1 MKTSKDAI
9 SQPKILIYQDED
21 CSVMIDYL
29 MFCGFDIIT
38 SDNSNIIQKIKNG
51 GYDLCILS
59 HYKSVGVGIG
69 NLSLL
74 KILRKA
80 DKSTPV
86 IMVSDLSKYQF
97 IIEAY
102 DEGADD
108 YVIRPYNLEILVRK
122 INIVLK
128 RCGIKTR
135 TIQNAY
141 QLGNYVFD
149 VVNDTITIDNTE
161 IKLPAKETQLLALL
175 CAYEGEVL
183 QTSVIMQRLWRGEN
197 NYWNKRSLDV
207 NICHLRNYLKMDE
220 RISIVTKRALGY
232 SLVIREE

>member
-9 SQPKILIYQDED
+9 SQPKILVYQDED
-21 CSVMIDYL
+21 CSIMIDYL
-29 MFCGFDIIT
+29 IFYGFDVIT
-38 SDNSNIIQKIKNG
+38 SNKEDIIPKIKDG

-59 HYKSVGVGIG
+59 HYKSIGIG

-74 KILRKA
+74 KILRKI

-108 YVIRPYNLEILVRK
+108 YVVRPYNLEILVRK
-122 INIVLK
+122 ISIALK

-141 QLGNYVFD
+141 QLGNYMFD
-149 VVNDTITIDNTE
+149 VLNDTLTIDNTE

-175 CAYEGEVL
+175 CAYEDEIL

-220 RISIVTKRALGY
+220 RILIVTKRALGY
-232 SLVIREE
+232 SLVIRKE

>member
-1 MKTSKDAI
+1 MKTSKDSI
-9 SQPKILIYQDED
+9 SQPKILVYQDED
-21 CSVMIDYL
+21 CSIMVDYL
-29 MFCGFDIIT
+29 IFSGFDVIT
-38 SDNSNIIQKIKNG
+38 SNRENVIKKIKNG

-59 HYKSVGVGIG
+59 HYKPVSTGG
-69 NLSLL
+69 LSLL

-80 DKSTPV
+80 DRSTPV
-86 IMVSDLSKYQF
+86 IMVSDVSKYQF

-108 YVIRPYNLEILVRK
+108 YVVRPYNLEILVRK
-122 INIVLK
+122 INIALK

-141 QLGNYVFD
+141 QLGNYRFD
-149 VVNDTITIDNTE
+149 VLCDTLTIDNAE

-183 QTSVIMQRLWRGEN
+183 RTSVIMQRLWRGEN
-197 NYWNKRSLDV
+197 NYWSKRSLDV

>member
-9 SQPKILIYQDED
+9 SQPKILVYQDENCD
-21 CSVMIDYL
+21 VMVDYL
-29 MFCGFDIIT
+29 TFYGFDIIT
-38 SDNSNIIQKIKNG
+38 SNEDNIVSKIKDG

-59 HYKSVGVGIG
+59 HYKSAIIG

-74 KILRKA
+74 KILRKT
-80 DKSTPV
+80 DKLTPV

-108 YVIRPYNLEILVRK
+108 YIIRPYNLEILVRK
-122 INIVLK
+122 INLILK
-128 RCGIKTR
+128 RYGVKTR
-135 TIQNAY
+135 IIQNTY
-141 QLGNYVFD
+141 QLGNYRFD
-149 VVNDTITIDNTE
+149 VVNDTLTIDNTE

-207 NICHLRNYLKMDE
+207 NICHLRNYLKMDK

-232 SLVIREE
+232 SLVINAE

>member
-9 SQPKILIYQDED
+9 SQPKILVYQDED
-21 CSVMIDYL
+21 CSIMVDYL
-29 MFCGFDIIT
+29 IFYGFDVIT
-38 SDNSNIIQKIKNG
+38 SNKEDIIPKIKDG

-59 HYKSVGVGIG
+59 HYKSIDIG

-108 YVIRPYNLEILVRK
+108 YVVRPYNLEILVRK
-122 INIVLK
+122 INIALK

-141 QLGNYVFD
+141 QLGNYRFD
-149 VVNDTITIDNTE
+149 VLNDTLAIDNTE

>member
-9 SQPKILIYQDED
+9 SQPKILVYQDED
-21 CSVMIDYL
+21 CSIMVDYL
-29 MFCGFDIIT
+29 ISYGFDVIT
-38 SDNSNIIQKIKNG
+38 SNREDIIQKIKNG

-59 HYKSVGVGIG
+59 HYKSVGIG

-108 YVIRPYNLEILVRK
+108 YIIRPYNLEILVRK
-122 INIVLK
+122 INIALK

-141 QLGNYVFD
+141 QLGNYRFD
-149 VVNDTITIDNTE
+149 VLSDTLAIDNTE

-220 RISIVTKRALGY
+220 RILIVTKRALGY
-232 SLVIREE
+232 SLVIRKE

>member
-9 SQPKILIYQDED
+9 SQPKILVYQDED
-21 CSVMIDYL
+21 CSIMVDYL
-29 MFCGFDIIT
+29 IFYGFDVIT
-38 SDNSNIIQKIKNG
+38 SNREDIIPKIKDG

-59 HYKSVGVGIG
+59 HYKSVGIG

-108 YVIRPYNLEILVRK
+108 YIIKPYNLEVLVRK
-122 INIVLK
+122 INIALK

-149 VVNDTITIDNTE
+149 VVNDTISIDNTE

-232 SLVIREE
+232 SLIIREE

>member
-9 SQPKILIYQDED
+9 SQPKILVYQDENCD
-21 CSVMIDYL
+21 VMVDYL
-29 MFCGFDIIT
+29 TFYGFDIII
-38 SDNSNIIQKIKNG
+38 SNEDNIVSKIKDG

-59 HYKSVGVGIG
+59 HYKSAIIG

-74 KILRKA
+74 KILRKT
-80 DKSTPV
+80 DKLTPV

-108 YVIRPYNLEILVRK
+108 YIIRPYNLEILVRK
-122 INIVLK
+122 INLILK
-128 RCGIKTR
+128 RYGIKTR
-135 TIQNAY
+135 IIQNTY
-141 QLGNYVFD
+141 QLGNYRFD
-149 VVNDTITIDNTE
+149 VVNDTLTIDNTE

-207 NICHLRNYLKMDE
+207 NICHLRNYLKMDK

-232 SLVIREE
+232 SLVINAE

>member
-1 MKTSKDAI
+1 MKNSKDAI

-21 CSVMIDYL
+21 CSVMINYL

-38 SDNSNIIQKIKNG
+38 SDNSDIIRKIRNG

-59 HYKSVGVGIG
+59 HYKSANIG
-69 NLSLL
+69 NLFPL
-74 KILRKA
+74 KTLRKI
-80 DKSTPV
+80 DKFTPA
-86 IMVSDLSKYQF
+86 IIVSDLSKYNF
-97 IIEAY
+97 IIDAY

-108 YVIRPYNLEILVRK
+108 YVVRPYNLEILVRK
-122 INIVLK
+122 INIALK

-141 QLGNYVFD
+141 QLGNYRFD
-149 VVNDTITIDNTE
+149 VLNDTLVIDNTK

-207 NICHLRNYLKMDE
+207 NICHLRNYLKMDK
-220 RISIVTKRALGY
+220 RISIETKRALGY
-232 SLVIREE
+232 SLVIKAE

>member
-9 SQPKILIYQDED
+9 SQPKILVYQDED
-21 CSVMIDYL
+21 CSIMVDYL
-29 MFCGFDIIT
+29 IFNGFDVIT
-38 SDNSNIIQKIKNG
+38 SNKEDIIQKIKNG
-51 GYDLCILS
+51 SYDLCILS
-59 HYKSVGVGIG
+59 HYESIDIG

-74 KILRKA
+74 KILRKV

-108 YVIRPYNLEILVRK
+108 YVVRPYNLEILVRK
-122 INIVLK
+122 INIALK

-135 TIQNAY
+135 AVQNAY
-141 QLGNYVFD
+141 QLGNYRFD
-149 VVNDTITIDNTE
+149 VLNDTLAIYNTE

-220 RISIVTKRALGY
+220 RISIVTKRTLGY

>member
-1 MKTSKDAI
+1 MKIPKDAI
-9 SQPKILIYQDED
+9 LKPKILVYQDED
-21 CSVMIDYL
+21 CSVMVDYL
-29 MFCGFDIIT
+29 IFCGFDVIT
-38 SDNSNIIQKIKNG
+38 SNEEDIIQKIKNG

-59 HYKSVGVGIG
+59 HYKSIAIG

-74 KILRKA
+74 KVLRKV
-80 DKSTPV
+80 DKSTPA
-86 IMVSDLSKYQF
+86 IIVSDLSKYQF

-108 YVIRPYNLEILVRK
+108 YIIRPYNFEILVHK
-122 INIVLK
+122 INIALK
-128 RCGIKTR
+128 RCGLKIR
-135 TIQNAY
+135 TIRNVY
-141 QLGNYVFD
+141 QLGNYRFD
-149 VVNDTITIDNTE
+149 VLNDTLAINDTE

-175 CAYEGEVL
+175 CAYEDEIL

-207 NICHLRNYLKMDE
+207 NMCHLRNYLKMDK

-232 SLVIREE
+232 SLVIQKE

>member
-1 MKTSKDAI
+1 MKTSKDVI
-9 SQPKILIYQDED
+9 SRPKILIYQDED
-21 CSVMIDYL
+21 CSVMTDYL
-29 MFCGFDIIT
+29 MFCGFDIIS
-38 SDNSNIIQKIKNG
+38 SDNSDIMQKIRNG

-59 HYKSVGVGIG
+59 HYKSANIG
-69 NLSLL
+69 NLSPL
-74 KILRKA
+74 KTLRKV
-80 DKSTPV
+80 DNFTPA
-86 IMVSDLSKYQF
+86 IIVSDLSKYSF
-97 IIEAY
+97 IIDAY

-108 YVIRPYNLEILVRK
+108 YIVRPYNLEILVRK
-122 INIVLK
+122 INIALK
-128 RCGIKTR
+128 RNGIKTR

-149 VVNDTITIDNTE
+149 VVSDTITIDNTE

-207 NICHLRNYLKMDE
+207 NICHLRNYLKMDK
-220 RISIVTKRALGY
+220 RISIITKRALGY
-232 SLVIREE
+232 SLVIQKE

>member
-9 SQPKILIYQDED
+9 SQPKILVYQDED
-21 CSVMIDYL
+21 CSIMVDYL
-29 MFCGFDIIT
+29 IFYGFDVIT
-38 SDNSNIIQKIKNG
+38 SSRADIIQKIKNG
-51 GYDLCILS
+51 GYDLCVLS
-59 HYKSVGVGIG
+59 HYKSVDIG
-69 NLSLL
+69 SLSLL

-80 DKSTPV
+80 DKHTPV

-108 YVIRPYNLEILVRK
+108 YIVRPYNLEILVRK
-122 INIVLK
+122 INIALK

-141 QLGNYVFD
+141 QLGNYRFD
-149 VVNDTITIDNTE
+149 VINDTLAIDNTE

-207 NICHLRNYLKMDE
+207 NICHLRNYLKMDD

>member
-1 MKTSKDAI
+1 MKTSKDVI
-9 SQPKILIYQDED
+9 SQPKILVYQDED
-21 CSVMIDYL
+21 CSIMVDYL
-29 MFCGFDIIT
+29 IFYGFDVI
-38 SDNSNIIQKIKNG
+38 NSNKEDIISKIKDG

-59 HYKSVGVGIG
+59 HYKSVSIG

-74 KILRKA
+74 KILRKV

-86 IMVSDLSKYQF
+86 IIVSDLSKYQF

-108 YVIRPYNLEILVRK
+108 YIVRPYNLEILVRK
-122 INIVLK
+122 INITLK
-128 RCGIKTR
+128 RRGIKTR

-141 QLGNYVFD
+141 QLGNYRFD
-149 VVNDTITIDNTE
+149 VLNDILTIDNTE

-232 SLVIREE
+232 SLVIRKE

>member
-9 SQPKILIYQDED
+9 SQPKILVYQDED
-21 CSVMIDYL
+21 CSIMVDYL
-29 MFCGFDIIT
+29 IFYGFDVIT
-38 SDNSNIIQKIKNG
+38 SNREDIIQKIKNG

-59 HYKSVGVGIG
+59 HYKSVGIG

-97 IIEAY
+97 VIEAY

-108 YVIRPYNLEILVRK
+108 YIIRPYNLEILVCK
-122 INIVLK
+122 INIALK

-141 QLGNYVFD
+141 QLGNYKFD
-149 VVNDTITIDNTE
+149 VLSDTLAIDNTE

-207 NICHLRNYLKMDE
+207 NICHLRSYLKMDE

>member
-9 SQPKILIYQDED
+9 SQPKILVYQDED
-21 CSVMIDYL
+21 CSIMVDYL
-29 MFCGFDIIT
+29 IFYGFDVIT
-38 SDNSNIIQKIKNG
+38 SNREDIIQKIKNG

-59 HYKSVGVGIG
+59 HYKSVDIG

-108 YVIRPYNLEILVRK
+108 YIIRPYNLEILVRK
-122 INIVLK
+122 INIALK

-141 QLGNYVFD
+141 RLGNYRFD
-149 VVNDTITIDNTE
+149 VLSDTLAIDNTE

>member
-1 MKTSKDAI
+1 MKIPKDAI
-9 SQPKILIYQDED
+9 SKPKILVYQDED
-21 CSVMIDYL
+21 CSIMVDYL
-29 MFCGFDIIT
+29 IFYGFDVIT
-38 SDNSNIIQKIKNG
+38 SNEEDIIQKIKNG
-51 GYDLCILS
+51 DYDLCILS
-59 HYKSVGVGIG
+59 HYKSIAIG

-74 KILRKA
+74 KVLRKV

-86 IMVSDLSKYQF
+86 IIVSDLSKYQF

-108 YVIRPYNLEILVRK
+108 YIIRPYNLEILVRK
-122 INIVLK
+122 INIALK
-128 RCGIKTR
+128 RCGLKIR
-135 TIQNAY
+135 TIRNVY
-141 QLGNYVFD
+141 QLGNYRFD
-149 VVNDTITIDNTE
+149 VLNDTLAIGDTE

-175 CAYEGEVL
+175 CAYEDEIL

-207 NICHLRNYLKMDE
+207 NMCHLRNYLKMDK

-232 SLVIREE
+232 SLVIQKE

>member
-9 SQPKILIYQDED
+9 SQPKILVYQDED
-21 CSVMIDYL
+21 CSIMVDYL
-29 MFCGFDIIT
+29 IFYGFDVIT
-38 SDNSNIIQKIKNG
+38 SNKEDIIPKIKDG

-59 HYKSVGVGIG
+59 HYKSIDIG

-108 YVIRPYNLEILVRK
+108 YVVRPYNLEVLMRK
-122 INIVLK
+122 INIALK
-128 RCGIKTR
+128 RNGIKTR

-232 SLVIREE
+232 SLVIQKE

>member
-1 MKTSKDAI
+1 MKTSKDAV
-9 SQPKILIYQDED
+9 SQPKILVYQDED
-21 CSVMIDYL
+21 CSIMVDYL
-29 MFCGFDIIT
+29 IFYGFDVIT
-38 SDNSNIIQKIKNG
+38 SNREDIIQKIKNG

-59 HYKSVGVGIG
+59 HYKSVGIG

-108 YVIRPYNLEILVRK
+108 YIIRPYNLEILVRK
-122 INIVLK
+122 INIALK

-135 TIQNAY
+135 TIQNTY
-141 QLGNYVFD
+141 QLGNYRFD
-149 VVNDTITIDNTE
+149 VLSDTLAINNTE

-183 QTSVIMQRLWRGEN
+183 QTGTIMQRLWRGEN

-232 SLVIREE
+232 SLVCGKNKK

>member
-21 CSVMIDYL
+21 CSVMVDYL

-38 SDNSNIIQKIKNG
+38 SDNSNIIQKIRNG

-59 HYKSVGVGIG
+59 HYKSVNIG
-69 NLSLL
+69 NLSPL
-74 KILRKA
+74 KTLRKV
-80 DKSTPV
+80 DKSTPA
-86 IMVSDLSKYQF
+86 IIVSGLSKYNF
-97 IIEAY
+97 IINAY

-108 YVIRPYNLEILVRK
+108 YIVRPYNLEVLVRK
-122 INIVLK
+122 INIALK
-128 RCGIKTR
+128 RNGIKTR

-149 VVNDTITIDNTE
+149 VINDTITIDNTE

-183 QTSVIMQRLWRGEN
+183 QTNVIMQRLWKGEN

-207 NICHLRNYLKMDE
+207 NICHLRNYLKMDK
-220 RISIVTKRALGY
+220 RILIVTKRTLGY
-232 SLVIREE
+232 SLIVRKE

>member
-9 SQPKILIYQDED
+9 SQPKILVYQDDD
-21 CSVMIDYL
+21 CSIMVDYL
-29 MFCGFDIIT
+29 IFYGFDVIT
-38 SDNSNIIQKIKNG
+38 SNREDIIQKIKNG

-59 HYKSVGVGIG
+59 HYKSVGIG

-108 YVIRPYNLEILVRK
+108 YIIRPYNLEILVRK
-122 INIVLK
+122 INIALK

-141 QLGNYVFD
+141 RLGNYRFD
-149 VVNDTITIDNTE
+149 VLSDTLAIDNTE

-183 QTSVIMQRLWRGEN
+183 QISVIMQRLWRGEN

>member
-9 SQPKILIYQDED
+9 SQPKILVYQDED
-21 CSVMIDYL
+21 CSIMVDYL
-29 MFCGFDIIT
+29 IFYGFDVII
-38 SDNSNIIQKIKNG
+38 SNREDIIQKIKNG

-59 HYKSVGVGIG
+59 HYKSVGIG

-108 YVIRPYNLEILVRK
+108 YIIRPYNLEILVRK
-122 INIVLK
+122 INIALK

-141 QLGNYVFD
+141 RLGNYRFD
-149 VVNDTITIDNTE
+149 VLSDTLAINNTE

-175 CAYEGEVL
+175 CAYKGEVL

-220 RISIVTKRALGY
+220 RISIITKRALGY
-232 SLVIREE
+232 SLVIRKE

>member
-9 SQPKILIYQDED
+9 SQPKILVYQDED
-21 CSVMIDYL
+21 CSIMVDYL
-29 MFCGFDIIT
+29 IFYGFDVIT
-38 SDNSNIIQKIKNG
+38 SNREDIIQKIKNG

-59 HYKSVGVGIG
+59 PYKSVGIG
-69 NLSLL
+69 DLSLL

-108 YVIRPYNLEILVRK
+108 YITRPYNLEILVRK
-122 INIVLK
+122 INIALK

-141 QLGNYVFD
+141 QLGNYRFD
-149 VVNDTITIDNTE
+149 VLSDTLAIDNTE

-232 SLVIREE
+232 SLVIRKE

>member
-9 SQPKILIYQDED
+9 SQPKILVYQDED
-21 CSVMIDYL
+21 CSIMIDYL
-29 MFCGFDIIT
+29 IFYGFDVIT
-38 SDNSNIIQKIKNG
+38 SNKEDIIPKIKDG
-51 GYDLCILS
+51 SYDLCILS
-59 HYKSVGVGIG
+59 HYKSIGIG

-74 KILRKA
+74 KILRKI

-108 YVIRPYNLEILVRK
+108 YVVRPYNLEILVRK
-122 INIVLK
+122 ISIALK

-141 QLGNYVFD
+141 QLGNYMFD
-149 VVNDTITIDNTE
+149 VLNDTLTIDNTE

-175 CAYEGEVL
+175 CAYEDEIL

-220 RISIVTKRALGY
+220 RILIVTKRALGY
-232 SLVIREE
+232 SLVIRKE

>member
-9 SQPKILIYQDED
+9 SQPKILVYQDED
-21 CSVMIDYL
+21 CSIMVDYL
-29 MFCGFDIIT
+29 IFYGFDVIT
-38 SDNSNIIQKIKNG
+38 SNREDIIQKIKNG

-59 HYKSVGVGIG
+59 HYKSVGIG

-80 DKSTPV
+80 DKSIPV

-108 YVIRPYNLEILVRK
+108 YIIRPYNLEILVRK
-122 INIVLK
+122 INISLK

-135 TIQNAY
+135 TIQNVY
-141 QLGNYVFD
+141 KLGNYRFD
-149 VVNDTITIDNTE
+149 VLNDTLAIDNTK
-161 IKLPAKETQLLALL
+161 IKLPTKETQLLALL
-175 CAYEGEVL
+175 CAYKGEVL
-183 QTSVIMQRLWRGEN
+183 QTSVIMQRLWQGEN

-207 NICHLRNYLKMDE
+207 NMCHLRNYLKMDK
-220 RISIVTKRALGY
+220 RISIVTKRTLGY
-232 SLVIREE
+232 SLAIREE

>member
-9 SQPKILIYQDED
+9 SRPKILVYQDED
-21 CSVMIDYL
+21 CSIMVDYL
-29 MFCGFDIIT
+29 IFYGFDVIT
-38 SDNSNIIQKIKNG
+38 SNREDIIQKIKNG
-51 GYDLCILS
+51 GYNLCILS
-59 HYKSVGVGIG
+59 HYKSVGIG

-108 YVIRPYNLEILVRK
+108 YIIRPYNLEILVRK
-122 INIVLK
+122 INIALK
-128 RCGIKTR
+128 RCGIKIR
-135 TIQNAY
+135 TIQNVY
-141 QLGNYVFD
+141 QLGNYRFD
-149 VVNDTITIDNTE
+149 VLNDTLIIDSTE
-161 IKLPAKETQLLALL
+161 IKLPTRETQLLALL

-183 QTSVIMQRLWRGEN
+183 QTSAIMQRLWQGEN

>member
-9 SQPKILIYQDED
+9 SQPKILVYQDENCD
-21 CSVMIDYL
+21 VMVDYL
-29 MFCGFDIIT
+29 TFYGFDIIT
-38 SDNSNIIQKIKNG
+38 SNEDNIVSKIKDG

-59 HYKSVGVGIG
+59 HYKSAIIG

-74 KILRKA
+74 KILRKT
-80 DKSTPV
+80 DKLTPV

-108 YVIRPYNLEILVRK
+108 YIIRPYNLEILVRK
-122 INIVLK
+122 INLILK
-128 RCGIKTR
+128 RYGVKTR
-135 TIQNAY
+135 IIQNTY
-141 QLGNYVFD
+141 QLGNYRFD
-149 VVNDTITIDNTE
+149 VVNDTLTIDNTE

-207 NICHLRNYLKMDE
+207 NICHLRNYLKMDK

-232 SLVIREE
+232 SLIINAE

>member
-9 SQPKILIYQDED
+9 SQPKILVYQDENCD
-21 CSVMIDYL
+21 VMVDYL
-29 MFCGFDIIT
+29 TFYGFDIIT
-38 SDNSNIIQKIKNG
+38 SNEDNIVSKIKDG

-59 HYKSVGVGIG
+59 HYKSAIIG

-74 KILRKA
+74 KILRKT
-80 DKSTPV
+80 DKLTPV

-108 YVIRPYNLEILVRK
+108 YIIRPYNLEILVRK
-122 INIVLK
+122 INLILK
-128 RCGIKTR
+128 RYGVKTR
-135 TIQNAY
+135 IIQNTY
-141 QLGNYVFD
+141 QLGNYRFD
-149 VVNDTITIDNTE
+149 VVNDTLTIDNTE

-207 NICHLRNYLKMDE
+207 NICHLRNYFKMDK

-232 SLVIREE
+232 SLVINAE

>member
-9 SQPKILIYQDED
+9 SQPKILVYQDED
-21 CSVMIDYL
+21 CSIMLDYL
-29 MFCGFDIIT
+29 IFYGFDVIT
-38 SDNSNIIQKIKNG
+38 SNKEDIIPKIKDG

-59 HYKSVGVGIG
+59 HYKSIDIG

-108 YVIRPYNLEILVRK
+108 YVVRPYNLEVLMRK
-122 INIVLK
+122 INIALK

-141 QLGNYVFD
+141 QLGNYRFD
-149 VVNDTITIDNTE
+149 VLNDTLAIDSTE

-207 NICHLRNYLKMDE
+207 NICHLRNYLKMDK

-232 SLVIREE
+232 SLVMQEE

>member
-9 SQPKILIYQDED
+9 SQPKILVYQDED
-21 CSVMIDYL
+21 CSIMVDYL
-29 MFCGFDIIT
+29 IFHGFDVIT
-38 SDNSNIIQKIKNG
+38 SNREDIIRKVKNG

-59 HYKSVGVGIG
+59 HYKSVCIG

-108 YVIRPYNLEILVRK
+108 YIIRPYNLEILVRK

-128 RCGIKTR
+128 RCGIKAR

-141 QLGNYVFD
+141 QLGNYRFD
-149 VVNDTITIDNTE
+149 VLNDTLIIDSTE

-207 NICHLRNYLKMDE
+207 NICHLRNYLKIDE

>member
-9 SQPKILIYQDED
+9 SQPKILVYQDENCD
-21 CSVMIDYL
+21 VMVDYL
-29 MFCGFDIIT
+29 TFYGFDIIT
-38 SDNSNIIQKIKNG
+38 SNEDNIVSKIKNG

-59 HYKSVGVGIG
+59 HYKSAIIG

-74 KILRKA
+74 KILRKT
-80 DKSTPV
+80 DKLTPV

-108 YVIRPYNLEILVRK
+108 YIIRPYNLEILVRK
-122 INIVLK
+122 INLILK
-128 RCGIKTR
+128 RYGVKTR
-135 TIQNAY
+135 IIQNTY
-141 QLGNYVFD
+141 QLGNYRFD
-149 VVNDTITIDNTE
+149 VVNDTLTIDNTE

-207 NICHLRNYLKMDE
+207 NICHLRNYLKMDK

-232 SLVIREE
+232 SLVINAE

>member
-9 SQPKILIYQDED
+9 SQPKILVYQDED
-21 CSVMIDYL
+21 CSIMADYL
-29 MFCGFDIIT
+29 IFHGFDVIT
-38 SDNSNIIQKIKNG
+38 SNKEDIIQKIKNG
-51 GYDLCILS
+51 SYDLCILS
-59 HYKSVGVGIG
+59 HYESVDIG

-74 KILRKA
+74 KILRKV

-108 YVIRPYNLEILVRK
+108 YVVRPYNLEILVRK
-122 INIVLK
+122 INIALK

-135 TIQNAY
+135 AIQNAY
-141 QLGNYVFD
+141 QLGNYRFD
-149 VVNDTITIDNTE
+149 VLSDTLAIYNTE

-220 RISIVTKRALGY
+220 RISIVTKRGLGY

>member
-9 SQPKILIYQDED
+9 SQPKILVYQDED
-21 CSVMIDYL
+21 CSIMVDYL
-29 MFCGFDIIT
+29 IFYGFDVIT
-38 SDNSNIIQKIKNG
+38 SNREDIIQKIKNG

-59 HYKSVGVGIG
+59 PYKSVGIG
-69 NLSLL
+69 DLSLL

-86 IMVSDLSKYQF
+86 IMVSDLSKYHF

-108 YVIRPYNLEILVRK
+108 YITRPYNLEILVRK
-122 INIVLK
+122 INIALK

-141 QLGNYVFD
+141 QLGNYRFD
-149 VVNDTITIDNTE
+149 VLSDTLAIDNTE

-232 SLVIREE
+232 SLVIRKE